1 MNSDSYSVFINE
13 LSGPYC
19 SCLDAIQLSTEIEL
33 EQLLHEKAALEEE
46 LHRLEGQQKELAM
59 RARAVCE
66 KIIQELKNKNSAK
79 RAVINQLRTKV
90 DELEAQL
97 EKISMH
103 AVPEKANQTLEETTN
118 ASKDAQEKDD
128 NIVILTA
135 FDSEEQSGENTKT
148 QQETQIT

>member
-1 MNSDSYSVFINE
+1 M
-13 LSGPYC
+13 
-19 SCLDAIQLSTEIEL
+19 STEIEL

-46 LHRLEGQQKELAM
+46 LHRLEGQQKELSM

-66 KIIQELKNKNSAK
+66 KIIQELKNKTTTK
-79 RAVINQLRTKV
+79 RAAINQLRTKV

-103 AVPEKANQTLEETTN
+103 TVPEKANQTLEETTN
-118 ASKDAQEKDD
+118 GSKDIPEKDD

-135 FDSEEQSGENTKT
+135 FENEGQSGENTKT

>member
-1 MNSDSYSVFINE
+1 M
-13 LSGPYC
+13 
-19 SCLDAIQLSTEIEL
+19 STEIEL
-33 EQLLHEKAALEEE
+33 EQLLHEKAALEDE
-46 LHRLEGQQKELAM
+46 LHRLEGQQKDLSM

-66 KIIQELKNKNSAK
+66 KIIQELKNKTTTK
-79 RAVINQLRTKV
+79 RAAITQLRTKV

-103 AVPEKANQTLEETTN
+103 TAPEKANQTVEQATSG
-118 ASKDAQEKDD
+118 SKDAQEKTD

-135 FDSEEQSGENTKT
+135 FETEEKPSENANP

>member
-1 MNSDSYSVFINE
+1 M
-13 LSGPYC
+13 
-19 SCLDAIQLSTEIEL
+19 STEIEL

-46 LHRLEGQQKELAM
+46 LHRLEGQQKDLSM

-66 KIIQELKNKNSAK
+66 KIIQELKNKTSTK
-79 RAVINQLRTKV
+79 RAAINQLRTKV

-97 EKISMH
+97 EKISTH
-103 AVPEKANQTLEETTN
+103 TVPEKTNQTVEEATSG
-118 ASKDAQEKDD
+118 SKDAQEKDD

-135 FDSEEQSGENTKT
+135 FENEGQSGENTKP

>member
-1 MNSDSYSVFINE
+1 M
-13 LSGPYC
+13 
-19 SCLDAIQLSTEIEL
+19 STEIEL
-33 EQLLHEKAALEEE
+33 EQLLHEKAVLEEE

-66 KIIQELKNKNSAK
+66 KIIQELKNKTSAK
-79 RAVINQLRTKV
+79 RAAINQLRTKV

-97 EKISMH
+97 EKISTH
-103 AVPEKANQTLEETTN
+103 AVPEKANQTVEETTN
-118 ASKDAQEKDD
+118 GSKDAQEKDD

-135 FDSEEQSGENTKT
+135 FENEEQSGENTKT

>member
-1 MNSDSYSVFINE
+1 V
-13 LSGPYC
+13 
-19 SCLDAIQLSTEIEL
+19 STEIEL

-66 KIIQELKNKNSAK
+66 KIIQELKNKTSAK
-79 RAVINQLRTKV
+79 RAAINQLRTKV
-90 DELEAQL
+90 DELEAQF
-97 EKISMH
+97 EKLSPH
-103 AVPEKANQTLEETTN
+103 AIPERANQAVEEATN
-118 ASKDAQEKDD
+118 GSKDTHEKDD

-135 FDSEEQSGENTKT
+135 FENEEKLGENTKT

>member
-1 MNSDSYSVFINE
+1 M
-13 LSGPYC
+13 
-19 SCLDAIQLSTEIEL
+19 STEIEL

-66 KIIQELKNKNSAK
+66 KIINELKNKTSAK
-79 RAVINQLRTKV
+79 RAAINQLRTKV

-103 AVPEKANQTLEETTN
+103 AVPEKANQTVEEATN
-118 ASKDAQEKDD
+118 GSKDIQEKDD
-128 NIVILTA
+128 NIIILTA
-135 FDSEEQSGENTKT
+135 FDNEEKPSENTKA

>member
-1 MNSDSYSVFINE
+1 M
-13 LSGPYC
+13 
-19 SCLDAIQLSTEIEL
+19 STEIEL

-46 LHRLEGQQKELAM
+46 LHRLEGQQKDLSM

-66 KIIQELKNKNSAK
+66 KIINELKNKTSAK
-79 RAVINQLRTKV
+79 RAAINQLRTKV

-103 AVPEKANQTLEETTN
+103 TVPEKANQTVEPATN
-118 ASKDAQEKDD
+118 DSKDAQEKDD

-135 FDSEEQSGENTKT
+135 FDSEEKAGENTKT
-148 QQETQIT
+148 QQEAQIT

>member
-1 MNSDSYSVFINE
+1 M
-13 LSGPYC
+13 
-19 SCLDAIQLSTEIEL
+19 
-33 EQLLHEKAALEEE
+33 EEE

-66 KIIQELKNKNSAK
+66 KIIQELKNKTSAK
-79 RAVINQLRTKV
+79 RAAINQLRTKV

-97 EKISMH
+97 QKLSAH
-103 AVPEKANQTLEETTN
+103 AIPEKANQTVEETTN
-118 ASKDAQEKDD
+118 GSKDTQEKDD

-135 FDSEEQSGENTKT
+135 FENEEQSGENTKP

>member
-1 MNSDSYSVFINE
+1 M
-13 LSGPYC
+13 
-19 SCLDAIQLSTEIEL
+19 DAIQLSTEIEL
-33 EQLLHEKAALEEE
+33 EQLLHEKAVLEEE

-66 KIIQELKNKNSAK
+66 KIIQELKNKTSAK
-79 RAVINQLRTKV
+79 RAAINQLRTKV

-97 EKISMH
+97 EKISIH
-103 AVPEKANQTLEETTN
+103 AVPEKANQAVEEATDS
-118 ASKDAQEKDD
+118 SKDAQEKDD

-135 FDSEEQSGENTKT
+135 FENEEQSGENTKP

>member
-1 MNSDSYSVFINE
+1 M
-13 LSGPYC
+13 
-19 SCLDAIQLSTEIEL
+19 STEIEL

-66 KIIQELKNKNSAK
+66 KIIHELKTKTSAK
-79 RAVINQLRTKV
+79 RAAINQLRTKV

-103 AVPEKANQTLEETTN
+103 AIPEKASQTVEEATN
-118 ASKDAQEKDD
+118 GSKDIQEKDD
-128 NIVILTA
+128 NIIILTA
-135 FDSEEQSGENTKT
+135 FDNEEKPSENTKA